1 MKTSKFYTEERSSAV
16 EKMEAIVDSA
26 KVEGRELSDSETKE
40 FDSLNEK
47 ANSLEGMAKRA
58 ASFEALQA
66 NKAAKSEPV
75 AEENTPKEIREFSF
89 AKAMEH
95 YQIRMMI
102 KVAIMVIKK
111 PFLARQI

>member
-66 NKAAKSEPV
+66 NKAAKSEPITEAPWANLNV
-75 AEENTPKEIREFSF
+75 LFVSVLSNPISPTFSGGSDKF
-89 AKAMEH
+89 
-95 YQIRMMI
+95 
-102 KVAIMVIKK
+102 KVANS
-111 PFLARQI
+111 PR